1 MTSYVE
7 LLNDGMVDIDEAP
20 LGHFDYNETNG
31 GVDVGGDD
39 DEEEEEVE
47 VEEIKRP
54 RAVNY
59 TVVEDEA
66 LIKAWENIS
75 LDSIHG
81 QTGKRYW
88 QRVED
93 KFFQLMPRNG
103 TTVPRTFRSLQGHWD
118 AIKMACSR
126 WSGCLEQVHNAPPS
140 GTNEADW
147 VRCACIA
154 LH

>member
-1 MTSYVE
+1 M
-7 LLNDGMVDIDEAP
+7 LNDGAVNIDEVP
-20 LGHFDYNETNG
+20 LSHFGYSETEG

-39 DEEEEEVE
+39 EEEVE
-47 VEEIKRP
+47 VEEVKRP

-66 LIKAWENIS
+66 LIKAWESIS

-81 QTGKRYW
+81 TDQTRKRYW

-103 TTVPRTFRSLQGHWD
+103 TTVPRTFRSLQGRWD
-118 AIKMACSR
+118 AIKMVMN
-126 WSGCLEQVHNAPPS
+126 L
-140 GTNEADW
+140 T
-147 VRCACIA
+147 
-154 LH
+154 

>member
-1 MTSYVE
+1 M
-7 LLNDGMVDIDEAP
+7 LNDDAVNIDEVP
-20 LGHFDYNETNG
+20 LGHFGYNETEG

-39 DEEEEEVE
+39 DEEVEEV
-47 VEEIKRP
+47 KRA

-66 LIKAWENIS
+66 LIKACERIS
-75 LDSIHG
+75 LDSIRGNDH
-81 QTGKRYW
+81 TGKQYW

-103 TTVPRTFRSLQGHWD
+103 TTVPRTFRSLQGCWN
-118 AIKMACSR
+118 AIKTAFSH